1 MSKIDA
7 ETRSYIMASIGSV
20 DTGPEMALRT
30 ALTKLG
36 AKYRLHDKRLPG
48 TPNIVMKR
56 YKLAIFVN
64 ECFSHGCPE
73 HFKLPYTERDDW
85 ENKINRNRAQ
95 DMRNYN
101 SLRRLGWRTIVIWEH
116 EIREAPMIAA
126 EKVMQKVLGC
136 VAV

>member
-1 MSKIDA
+1 MIDA
-7 ETRSYIMASIGSV
+7 ETRSAVMASIGSV

-48 TPNIVMKR
+48 TPNIVMRR

-64 ECFSHGCPE
+64 ECFSNGCPE
-73 HFKLPYTERDDW
+73 HSKLPFDRPDYW
-85 ENKINRNRAQ
+85 ENKIHRNRAR

-101 SLRRLGWRTIVIWEH
+101 LLRRLGWRTLVIWEH
-116 EIREAPMIAA
+116 EIREDPMIAA
-126 EKVMQKVLGC
+126 EKVMQKVLDC

>member
-1 MSKIDA
+1 
-7 ETRSYIMASIGSV
+7 MAVIGSV

-36 AKYRLHDKRLPG
+36 AKYRLHDKKLPG
-48 TPNIVMKR
+48 PPNIVMKR
-56 YKLAIFVN
+56 YKLAIFVRD
-64 ECFSHGCPE
+64 CLLHGCSL
-73 HFKLPYTERDDW
+73 HSKLPYDRRDEW

-95 DMRNYN
+95 GMRDYAA
-101 SLRRLGWRTIVIWEH
+101 LKGLGWGVMVVWEH

-126 EKVMQKVLGC
+126 EKVMQTVMGY

>member
-1 MSKIDA
+1 
-7 ETRSYIMASIGSV
+7 MASIGSV

-64 ECFSHGCPE
+64 ECFSNGCPE
-73 HFKLPYTERDDW
+73 HSKLPFDRPDYW
-85 ENKINRNRAQ
+85 ENKIHRNRAR

-101 SLRRLGWRTIVIWEH
+101 LLRRLWWRTLVIWEH
-116 EIREAPMIAA
+116 EIREDPMIAA
-126 EKVMQKVLGC
+126 ETVLQEVLAC